1 MRNQIQTTSSFIELL
16 DLKPHPEGGWYKE
29 IWKANVQIPQESL
42 GFPYSGPRHAATSI
56 YFVLQPGEV
65 SRWHTVLSEELWLW
79 HAGSPLQLTLGGT
92 SEHPQAE
99 QDIILGSDVANGQQP
114 QALVPSKAWQSA
126 RILGE
131 EPVLV
136 SCIVA
141 PGFHFDDFHM
151 IY

>member
-1 MRNQIQTTSSFIELL
+1 MISQTQMTSPYIQLL

-42 GFPYSGPRHAATSI
+42 GTSYSGPRHAATSI
-56 YFVLQPGEV
+56 YFLLHPGEH

-79 HAGSPLQLTLGGT
+79 HAGSPLRLTLGGT
-92 SEHPQAE
+92 GENPKAE
-99 QDIILGSDVANGQQP
+99 QDIILGPDVTNMQQP
-114 QALVPSKAWQSA
+114 QVLIPAKAWQCA
-126 RILGE
+126 QPLGD

-141 PGFHFDDFHM
+141 PGFHFDDFQM
-151 IY
+151 I